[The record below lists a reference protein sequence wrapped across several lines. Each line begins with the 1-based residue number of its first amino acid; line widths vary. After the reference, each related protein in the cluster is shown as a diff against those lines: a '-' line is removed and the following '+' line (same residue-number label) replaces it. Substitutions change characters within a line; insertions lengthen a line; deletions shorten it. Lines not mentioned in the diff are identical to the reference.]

1 MNAVIESL
9 MSHRSIR
16 KFTEQKLP
24 EGLLE
29 TLIQAG
35 QSASSSNHVQAC
47 TVIRVVCPQNRG
59 QLSELSGNQAYIK
72 EAAEFL
78 VFCADMKR
86 NTEAVARTGTEPT
99 MGMTEQLLVAS
110 IDCALFAQNVAVA
123 AESEGL
129 GIVYIGGIRNNPG
142 EISQLL
148 ELPLHVY
155 PVFGMCIGYPD
166 QTPEIKPR
174 LPINVVLKQDRY
186 DDSTDLKN
194 IEQYDKDMEAYY
206 QQRTGGNKA
215 SNWSQSMAP
224 MFGGKLRPHMREFLR
239 EQGFELK

>member
-148 ELPLHVY
+148 ELPQHVY

-215 SNWSQSMAP
+215 SNWSQSMVP